1 MKQSECMSIINRLF
15 IKHIKENE
23 NIFRSYKYDDHRACD
38 LIVNFKKDVE
48 KHGLKFSKCYHA
60 NRIGNNN
67 DYTIYLESHDD
78 DGFIIKKEI
87 ANFYYCYGLSGGC
100 FVFVKDLR
108 TGNKVTVSRAR

>member
-1 MKQSECMSIINRLF
+1 MLINRNNNET
-15 IKHIKENE
+15 KH
-23 NIFRSYKYDDHRACD
+23 
-38 LIVNFKKDVE
+38 VNFVSYTGEWPNLCSGVLTLEIDGKEITFGYGFNSKDE
-48 KHGLKFSKCYHA
+48 STYSPFWSSGGGLMPNYDGA
-60 NRIGNNN
+60 WQ
-67 DYTIYLESHDD
+67 

>member
-1 MKQSECMSIINRLF
+1 MELL
-15 IKHIKENE
+15 
-23 NIFRSYKYDDHRACD
+23 YVD
-38 LIVNFKKDVE
+38 
-48 KHGLKFSKCYHA
+48 
-60 NRIGNNN
+60 N
-67 DYTIYLESHDD
+67 DYTIYLESHD